1 MLKRLAMGWE
11 GRIDCLKV
19 IGQDE
24 GNLFWILK
32 EM

>member
-1 MLKRLAMGWE
+1 MLKRFAMGWE
-11 GRIDCLKV
+11 GPVDCLWV

-24 GNLFWILK
+24 GNFFWILK